1 MINAILVALGALV
14 LYLVFFQVPEAEGL
28 GAYVRIAFFHIPVA
42 WVAVVAFT
50 TSAIY
55 AIKYLRS
62 HRLKDDMKSYKA
74 CLLGFFFCIWATVS
88 GAIFAKLTWGAYWNW
103 DPRETSIFILL
114 LIYAAYLTLRQ
125 GSMEASRKAKISAI
139 YTLLSFVVMPF
150 LVFILPRIYFSL
162 HPEPLINSSG
172 HIYMDTIM
180 IWTLM
185 ASLLFFTILFFRLLY
200 KKNYLV
206 KEIEE

>member
-14 LYLVFFQVPEAEGL
+14 LYFVFFQVPEAEGL
-28 GAYVRIAFFHIPVA
+28 GYYVRIAFFHIPVA
-42 WVAVVAFT
+42 WVSVVAFT
-50 TSAIY
+50 TSAVY

-62 HRLKDDMKSYKA
+62 HQLKDDMRSYKA
-74 CLLGFFFCIWATVS
+74 CLLGFFFCILATVS

-185 ASLLFFTILFFRLLY
+185 ASLLFFTILFFRLLF

-206 KEIEE
+206 KEV